1 MLTLCPP
8 EESGQVVVKLSSFVM
23 NIHTESERLYFRNIL
38 PQDEND
44 LFEMDSDPEVH
55 RFLENKPVKSMEEIR
70 QVIAMLNRQYEQN
83 GIARWAV
90 IDKNT
95 QECLGWAGL
104 KYFGDEGMNGHT
116 HFYEHGYRFKQKHW
130 GKGYAT
136 EASRAILDY
145 GFKNLGVESI
155 YAITDVNNLDSQKV
169 LKKLGFRYVETFDYD
184 DVEPVFWF
192 ELTKAEFK
200 K

>member
-1 MLTLCPP
+1 MAKAH
-8 EESGQVVVKLSSFVM
+8 SNYQ
-23 NIHTESERLYFRNIL
+23 NIIRHTHAETERLYLRNIL
-38 PQDEND
+38 PQDEQD

-55 RFLENKPVKSMEEIR
+55 RFLENKPVTSIGQIR
-70 QVIAMLNRQYEQN
+70 EVIAMLTRQYEEN

-95 QECLGWAGL
+95 HECLGWAGL
-104 KYFGDEGMNGHT
+104 KYFGEKGMNGHT

-136 EASRAILDY
+136 EASRAVLDY
-145 GFKNLGVESI
+145 AFKHLGTDRI
-155 YAITDVNNLDSQKV
+155 YAITDINNLNSQKV
-169 LKKLGFRYVETFDYD
+169 LKKLGFRYIETFNYD

-192 ELTKAEFK
+192 ELLKSNFLVNEL
-200 K
+200 